1 MEKILNNPG
10 LVDLVENI
18 FGNLDD
24 EKLKICEQINQSSKQ
39 ILANPNFWLRKFTAL
54 SNKNQTDWL
63 KAIQS
68 VKNTDKANAIRSY
81 LQWILKKEEG
91 ILMDLPCYSSPA
103 VQDDFR
109 KRLREI
115 CKWENFF
122 DESMKIVTLLAPLT
136 DNISDPVVQVYFRKR
151 IWGTCKKW
159 QKSSDKDIEIDRE
172 PKCSKY
178 IWPDSCLSGSM

>member
-10 LVDLVENI
+10 LVDLAENI

-81 LQWILKKEEG
+81 LQWILKREEG
-91 ILMDLPCYSSPA
+91 ILMDLPCYSCPA

-115 CKWENFF
+115 CKWEDFF

-136 DNISDPVVQVYFRKR
+136 DNISDPVVQVYFRER

-159 QKSSDKDIEIDRE
+159 QKSSDKDIEIVKILA
-172 PKCSKY
+172 PLTS
-178 IWPDSCLSGSM
+178 L